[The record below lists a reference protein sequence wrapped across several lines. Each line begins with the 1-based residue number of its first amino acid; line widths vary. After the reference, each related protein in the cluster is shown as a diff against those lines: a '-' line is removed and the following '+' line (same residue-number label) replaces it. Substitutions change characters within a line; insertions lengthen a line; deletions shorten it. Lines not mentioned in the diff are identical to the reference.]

1 MTTHT
6 TSPCSSPVP
15 NLMAQCCVVCAL
27 GVQMFDSNDFSDLDR
42 APSEWVALG
51 GEAVAPFYREGL
63 WIWRKCKVRGE
74 ALGGSS
80 IT

>member
-1 MTTHT
+1 
-6 TSPCSSPVP
+6 
-15 NLMAQCCVVCAL
+15 
-27 GVQMFDSNDFSDLDR
+27 MFDSNDFSDLDR

-74 ALGGSS
+74 VLLGGLGLRTDREGGLVRGAR
-80 IT
+80 IG